1 MPAIIPILILAPRT
15 KIVMGPITETSIAAI
30 VLPQKMGIIIRDQ
43 TAGTIAMS
51 AGDTLPWWALIT
63 PVP

>member
-1 MPAIIPILILAPRT
+1 MRTITAIARPRET
-15 KIVMGPITETSIAAI
+15 MRTTATVTETDKTAI
-30 VLPQKMGIIIRDQ
+30 VLHRKMGIIIRDQ

-63 PVP
+63 LAP